1 MKDLIEATVI
11 SIEQFKQ
18 FDQMQEIR
26 LIVLANIEKLEDSMS
41 QKLKIFLDNGGGLLV
56 CGGNRV
62 DISWYNQNG
71 GLQDPGFS
79 PCPLIA

>member
-1 MKDLIEATVI
+1 MRGDTDFLKLALTPFQENIDRNSKGSSVKGEMKDLIEATVI

-41 QKLKIFLDNGGGLLV
+41 KKTENLSG
-56 CGGNRV
+56 
-62 DISWYNQNG
+62 
-71 GLQDPGFS
+71 
-79 PCPLIA
+79 